1 MTRFWVVV
9 AVSAWLGTGVRPAVA
24 QKPEDRRKRESE
36 DVHLRNDC
44 RGLLRAEL
52 ASGRAHVDVAECGP
66 SLVPAIAEAIREL
79 KTESGASRTTDR
91 VLVYALNFRA
101 PEIFDAALEV
111 AGDGAATPHA
121 RITAMMIVVAQHDN
135 AVLIGGVRGFRR
147 VYTVPLG
154 ERCSYDVLTDR
165 SYRLERS
172 LAADYRAR
180 ASATLERIRRAP
192 QESLLLRR
200 FAACAERIVEKHPEV
215 IWLRHPGRGAVAV

>member
-1 MTRFWVVV
+1 MHLWSDPVIAQQSEV
-9 AVSAWLGTGVRPAVA
+9 PA
-24 QKPEDRRKRESE
+24 SE
-36 DVHLRNDC
+36 RGC
-44 RGLLRAEL
+44 RGLFRAEL
-52 ASGRAHVDVAECGP
+52 ASGRAHVDINECRTY
-66 SLVPAIAEAIREL
+66 LVPAIAEAVQEL
-79 KTESGASRTTDR
+79 RKESGPSGTTDR

-111 AGDGAATPHA
+111 AGDGAATPYA

-135 AVLIGGVRGFRR
+135 AILIGGVRGFRR
-147 VYTVPLG
+147 VYTTPLG

-180 ASATLERIRRAP
+180 AATTLGRIRTAP

-200 FAACAERIVEKHPEV
+200 FAACAERIVKKSP
-215 IWLRHPGRGAVAV
+215 